1 MCSNVHYICSEQL
14 STKMKNKL
22 TDRQNEILL
31 FIQQFTQESGFPPT
45 LREIGKHFQIS
56 STFGVKRHLEA
67 LVKKGYIN
75 IESNA
80 SRGISMVKRTDEDFS
95 DRYLNEES
103 VFVKIPVIGRVA
115 AGLPIT
121 AIENMEGSLVVDP
134 TFLKR
139 AEDAFALRVKGD
151 SMINAGINDGD
162 LVIVSPGEQSRNGD
176 IVVAMLNDEATV
188 KRFELSDKK
197 ITLIAENNAYL
208 PIEIKHEDDFK
219 LIGKVKG
226 VVRWLN

>member
-1 MCSNVHYICSEQL
+1 
-14 STKMKNKL
+14 MKNKL
-22 TDRQNEILL
+22 TDRQEDILI
-31 FIQQFTQESGFPPT
+31 FIQQFTQENGYPPT

-67 LVKKGYIN
+67 LVKKGRIN
-75 IESNA
+75 IEGNA
-80 SRGISMVKRTDEDFS
+80 SRGISMIRKNQDEFSETSFS
-95 DRYLNEES
+95 DER
-103 VFVKIPVIGRVA
+103 VFLKIPVIGRVA

-134 TFLKR
+134 AFLKR
-139 AEDAFALRVKGD
+139 AQDAFALRVKGD
-151 SMINAGINDGD
+151 SMINIGINDGD
-162 LVIVSPGEQSRNGD
+162 LVIVSPNEQARNGD

-188 KRFELSDKK
+188 KRFELIDKK
-197 ITLIAENNAYL
+197 IKLIAENNAYS
-208 PIEIKHEDDFK
+208 PIEIKREDDFK

>member
-1 MCSNVHYICSEQL
+1 
-14 STKMKNKL
+14 MKNKL
-22 TDRQNEILL
+22 TDRQNDILI
-31 FIQQFTQESGFPPT
+31 FIQQFTLESGYPPT

-80 SRGISMVKRTDEDFS
+80 SRGISLVRKGQEDFGNRS
-95 DRYLNEES
+95 LNEEN
-103 VFVKIPVIGRVA
+103 VFLKIPVVGRVA
-115 AGLPIT
+115 AGVPIT

-134 TFLKR
+134 AFLKR

-162 LVIVSPGEQSRNGD
+162 LVIVSPNEQARNGD

-188 KRFELSDKK
+188 KRFELADKK
-197 ITLIAENNAYL
+197 IKLIAENDAYL
-208 PIEIKHEDDFK
+208 PIEISNGDDFR

>member
-1 MCSNVHYICSEQL
+1 
-14 STKMKNKL
+14 MKDKL
-22 TDRQNEILL
+22 TDRQEEILT
-31 FIQQFTQESGFPPT
+31 FIKQFTLDSGYPPT

-67 LVKKGYIN
+67 LVKKGFIN

-80 SRGISMVKRTDEDFS
+80 SRGISMIRRNS
-95 DRYLNEES
+95 DDLIDATFRDDN

-115 AGLPIT
+115 AGIPIN
-121 AIENMEGSLVVDP
+121 AVENLEGSLVVDP
-134 TFLKR
+134 SFLKK

-151 SMINAGINDGD
+151 SMINAGINDKD
-162 LVIVSPGEQSRNGD
+162 LVIVSPKEQAKNGD

-188 KRFELSDKK
+188 KKFEFINNK
-197 ITLIAENNAYL
+197 IRLIAENNAYL
-208 PIEIKHEDDFK
+208 PIEVKTEDDFK

>member
-1 MCSNVHYICSEQL
+1 
-14 STKMKNKL
+14 MKNKL
-22 TDRQNEILL
+22 TERQNEILL
-31 FIQQFTQESGFPPT
+31 FIKQFTQESGFPPT

-67 LVKKGYIN
+67 LVKKGHIN

-80 SRGISMVKRTDEDFS
+80 SRGISLVRKTNEDFS

-103 VFVKIPVIGRVA
+103 IFVKIPVIGRVA

-134 TFLKR
+134 TFLKQS
-139 AEDAFALRVKGD
+139 EDAFALRVKGD

-197 ITLIAENNAYL
+197 ITLIAENDAYL
-208 PIEIKHEDDFK
+208 PIEVKNEDEFR

>member
-1 MCSNVHYICSEQL
+1 
-14 STKMKNKL
+14 MKNKL
-22 TDRQNEILL
+22 TDRQEDILI
-31 FIQQFTQESGFPPT
+31 FIQQFTAENGYPPT

-67 LVKKGYIN
+67 LVKKGHIN

-80 SRGISMVKRTDEDFS
+80 SRGISMIKKNQDEFPETS
-95 DRYLNEES
+95 FNEDS
-103 VFVKIPVIGRVA
+103 MFLKIPVVGRVA

-134 TFLKR
+134 TFLKK
-139 AEDAFALRVKGD
+139 AEDAFALRIRGD

-162 LVIVSPGEQSRNGD
+162 LVIVSPNEEARNGD
-176 IVVAMLNDEATV
+176 IIVAMLNDEATV
-188 KRFELSDKK
+188 KRFELIDKK
-197 ITLIAENNAYL
+197 IKLIAENSAYL
-208 PIEIKHEDDFK
+208 PIEIKSEDNFN
-219 LIGKVKG
+219 LVGKVKG